1 MIWRKSF
8 LNPHQIKPCVLSHF
22 LVKKNRRTIHQ
33 QRRNQK
39 RKKTKRCKLTDG
51 LTAEERALDYSSNNG
66 DNNRGPPQQSNKGKR
81 KASNSYNF
89 NPKSRGTPGM
99 FFLSHFFV
107 IPLLELTIRK
117 FLGNFLIINPFPST
131 YAFLSDLK
139 TWSLLVMSTSAIDVA
154 NYKRDFGLRDR
165 RKGVGITVG
174 NIWINNPVLLL
185 TCHAQTNVLFL
196 RLLNKY

>member
-8 LNPHQIKPCVLSHF
+8 LNPHQIKPCVPSHF

-33 QRRNQK
+33 QRRNHKQ
-39 RKKTKRCKLTDG
+39 KKTKRCKLTDG
-51 LTAEERALDYSSNNG
+51 LTAEEQALDDSSNDG
-66 DNNRGPPQQSNKGKR
+66 DNNRGPPQQSNKGKW

-99 FFLSHFFV
+99 FVLSHCFV
-107 IPLLELTIRK
+107 IPLPELTIRK
-117 FLGNFLIINPFPST
+117 FLGNGLIINPFPST
-131 YAFLSDLK
+131 YAFLSDMK
-139 TWSLLVMSTSAIDVA
+139 TWSLLVMSTLAIDVT

-174 NIWINNPVLLL
+174 NILIDNPLSLL
-185 TCHAQTNVLFL
+185 TCHAQTNVLLF
-196 RLLNKY
+196 RLLNTY

>member
-1 MIWRKSF
+1 MCSQPLLGEEEQEDDSPTKKKS
-8 LNPHQIKPCVLSHF
+8 Q
-22 LVKKNRRTIHQ
+22 T
-33 QRRNQK
+33 
-39 RKKTKRCKLTDG
+39 KKTKRCKLTDG
-51 LTAEERALDYSSNNG
+51 LTAEEQALDDSSNNG
-66 DNNRGPPQQSNKGKR
+66 DNDRGPPQQSNKGKR

-99 FFLSHFFV
+99 FFLSHCFV

-117 FLGNFLIINPFPST
+117 FLGNCLIINPFPST

-174 NIWINNPVLLL
+174 NI
-185 TCHAQTNVLFL
+185 
-196 RLLNKY
+196 